1 MVFNKNTSNK
11 TVQQLMAAYGYAERQ
26 SVSDIKEL
34 ASALLS
40 DLRTKQHGFEL
51 ILGRPVAVN
60 EIANNNALLA
70 IWNTQADTKTTIE
83 NLELQRSVEAL
94 SC

>member
-1 MVFNKNTSNK
+1 
-11 TVQQLMAAYGYAERQ
+11 MATYGYAERQ
-26 SVSDIKEL
+26 TVSDVKEL
-34 ASALLS
+34 AAALLS

-60 EIANNNALLA
+60 EIANNNALLT
-70 IWNTQADTKTTIE
+70 IWNTQSDTKTTIE